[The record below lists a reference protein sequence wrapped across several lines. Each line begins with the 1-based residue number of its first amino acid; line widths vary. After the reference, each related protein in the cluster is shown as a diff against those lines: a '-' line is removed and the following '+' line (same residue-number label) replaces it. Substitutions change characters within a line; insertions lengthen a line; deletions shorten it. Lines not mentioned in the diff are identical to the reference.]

1 MIAIFQ
7 KRGDSMKDS
16 SKVLISAWISTGI
29 VVLTSMI
36 IDKSVDNMWVFLIP
50 MIVTLIGLDDGGL

>member
-1 MIAIFQ
+1 
-7 KRGDSMKDS
+7 MKDK

-29 VVLTSMI
+29 VTLGSMI

-50 MIVTLIGLDDGGL
+50 LFVTLVGFESGGKHV

>member
-1 MIAIFQ
+1 
-7 KRGDSMKDS
+7 MKEK

-29 VVLTSMI
+29 VALASMI